1 MGWTK
6 RLHANCLC
14 LVGRYPPL
22 RNFFPS
28 YCPLVISDHL
38 SPSLT
43 RIFVCV
49 LQVSG
54 GPWVRK
60 MFRMNPQPSLKD
72 SLVTFLWRKA

>member
-1 MGWTK
+1 MGVDK
-6 RLHANCLC
+6 AAACKL
-14 LVGRYPPL
+14 PL
-22 RNFFPS
+22 LWSVAILPS
-28 YCPLVISDHL
+28 GTFSHHTAPGHLRPL
-38 SPSLT
+38 SPSLS
-43 RIFVCV
+43 RIVVCV